1 MGDKIHRNSLKLGH
15 KLHWYRIEKILGQGG
30 FGITYLAHDFNLD
43 RQVDIKEYLPIE
55 LAVRERDFSV
65 HPVTEEQSEKFRWGL
80 DRFITEARTLVKFK
94 HPNIVHVL
102 NVFEENNTAYMVMEY
117 EQGES
122 LQDILTRRKTLE
134 EAELI
139 NFLIPILG
147 GLQKVHDA
155 GFIHRDIK
163 PANIFIREDG
173 SPVLLDFGS
182 ARQALSM
189 ATQTLT
195 SLVSPGYAPY
205 EQYYSKSDQQGPWT
219 DIYGLGATL
228 YRAIAGKAPLDAV
241 DRSRAILK
249 GEQDIFVPA
258 SQTGKGRYS
267 ERFLLAIDHAL
278 QFKEEDR
285 PQTISRWKS
294 EFDLPDDPIKQ
305 AIIAERTPTQP
316 GTKVL
321 GKQQQKNLLYS
332 KVAILFVL
340 IGIGVLYLY
349 HGEIQDYL
357 FGPTKA
363 QLEAERQRVEQ
374 EKRLAALKEKEEED
388 RRRKEEEK
396 RAEQERQAELERQR
410 QKEEEVRKQQ
420 EEKKQKDEVIKT
432 LLSDAQENF
441 NALRLASPD
450 GNNALEKYN
459 KVLEI
464 EPMNN
469 EANEGIQNVINK
481 YIELSR
487 TAREAKDFS
496 RANEHLNKAE
506 QISPNDERIK
516 SEKINLENAQA
527 KTNNDELFKTALDAY
542 ELNQYEKAF
551 PIFKSLAENG
561 HSASQYYLA
570 GMYSAGHGVSRDNS
584 LANKWYKISAKNG
597 YADAQY
603 MYAFKYVIKNDA
615 ESMEW
620 LLKAAKQDHAGAQL
634 MVGINYHQGKG
645 ILKDNNK
652 AYEWIKMAAE
662 QGYPPAQKSLGES
675 YYLGDIIDID
685 EIKSFAWLIIA
696 GKYGNARTAR
706 VVMEGYVYTS
716 EQKIEAIQLARS
728 LWHQNSDKWTK
739 YYLEKGKKLI
749 SQYDMNP
756 WTDSEWKEI
765 MGYE

>member
-1 MGDKIHRNSLKLGH
+1 
-15 KLHWYRIEKILGQGG
+15 
-30 FGITYLAHDFNLD
+30 
-43 RQVDIKEYLPIE
+43 
-55 LAVRERDFSV
+55 
-65 HPVTEEQSEKFRWGL
+65 
-80 DRFITEARTLVKFK
+80 
-94 HPNIVHVL
+94 
-102 NVFEENNTAYMVMEY
+102 MVMEY

-122 LQDILTRRKTLE
+122 LQDILSRRKTLE

-139 NFLIPILG
+139 NILIPVLG
-147 GLQKVHDA
+147 GLQQVHEA

-182 ARQALSM
+182 ARLALGI

-228 YRAIAGKAPLDAV
+228 YRAIAGVVPMDAV
-241 DRSRAILK
+241 DRSQVILK
-249 GEQDIFVPA
+249 GGRDTFVSA
-258 SQTGKGRYS
+258 VEVGKGRYS

-278 QFKEEDR
+278 QFKEKDR
-285 PQTISRWKS
+285 PQTISAWKS
-294 EFDLPDDPIKQ
+294 EFGLPDDPIKQ
-305 AIIAERTPTQP
+305 AIVVEHTPTQP

-321 GKQQQKNLLYS
+321 ERQQQNRWIYS
-332 KVAILFVL
+332 KVVILFVF

-432 LLSDAQENF
+432 LLYDAQENF

-464 EPMNN
+464 EQMNN